1 MDSCVRTRFAPSP
14 TGYLHIGGLRTALYT
29 WLYAKKAGGKFILRI
44 EDTDQERLVP
54 GATELIYKSLRQ
66 AGLTY
71 DEGPDVGGD
80 YGPYIQT
87 ERRDIYKKYAWELVE
102 RGGAYVC
109 FCTKERL
116 DALRAECE
124 ARGETFKYDRH
135 CACLPL
141 DEVRARVAAGE
152 PYVIRQKM
160 PTEGTDVYDDV
171 VFGRISI
178 DYATLDD
185 TILLKS
191 DGLPTYNFANVVDDH
206 LMGITDV
213 IRGEEYLS
221 STPKYNAL
229 YDSFGW
235 ERPRYIHVPPVMKDQ
250 KRKLSKR
257 YGDPSFE
264 DLLAQGYLKD
274 AIVNYI
280 ALLGWNPGDDREM
293 FTLEELI
300 DAFDTKGLSK
310 SPSIFDPAK
319 LRWFNAAYIRKLS
332 PEDWE
337 KELMPW
343 LEKCLDVSKIDAK
356 VLCRVLQPRVE
367 VLSEVPDMIG
377 YIIRME
383 DDYDLSM
390 FAHKKM
396 KTSVEQAREV
406 LPKILEVYEGLDV
419 WTEESLLDALKAL
432 VEELGVKNGQIY
444 WPARIAITGCVSTA
458 GGATEIAAILGRE
471 ETLRRMRASLAR
483 LEAEA

>member
-1 MDSCVRTRFAPSP
+1 M
-14 TGYLHIGGLRTALYT
+14 HIGGLRTALYT

-44 EDTDQERLVP
+44 EDTDQERLVE

-80 YGPYIQT
+80 FGPYIQT
-87 ERRDIYKKYAWELVE
+87 ERRNLYKEYAWELVR

-124 ARGETFKYDRH
+124 KNGTTFKYDGH
-135 CACLPL
+135 CSTLSEE
-141 DEVRARVAAGE
+141 EVQARIAAGE

-185 TILLKS
+185 TVLLKS

-264 DLLAQGYLKD
+264 DLLQQGYLKD

-280 ALLGWNPGDDREM
+280 ALLGWNPGNDQEM

-310 SPSIFDPAK
+310 SPSIFDLAK

-332 PEDWE
+332 AEEWKEILVPELA
-337 KELMPW
+337 KT
-343 LEKCLDVSKIDAK
+343 LDVEKIDVD

-367 VLSEVPDMIG
+367 VLSEVGEMVD
-377 YIIRME
+377 YIAAMPE
-383 DDYDLSM
+383 DYDLEIY
-390 FAHKKM
+390 AHKKM
-396 KTSVEQAREV
+396 KTSVEQAREMV
-406 LPKILEVYEGLDV
+406 PQILEVYEALDV
-419 WTEESLLDALKAL
+419 WTEESLLDCLKAL
-432 VEELGVKNGQIY
+432 VEKLGVKNGQVY
-444 WPARIAITGCVSTA
+444 WPARIAITGRASTA
-458 GGATEIAAILGRE
+458 GGATEIAAILGKE
-471 ETLRRMRASLAR
+471 ETLRRIRASIEKLNA
-483 LEAEA
+483 

>member
-1 MDSCVRTRFAPSP
+1 MSNCVRTRFAPSP

-44 EDTDQERLVP
+44 EDTDQERLVE

-80 YGPYIQT
+80 FGPYIQT
-87 ERRDIYKKYAWELVE
+87 ERRNLYKEYAWELVR

-124 ARGETFKYDRH
+124 ANGTTFKYDGH
-135 CACLPL
+135 CSTLS
-141 DEVRARVAAGE
+141 DEEVQARIAAGE

-185 TILLKS
+185 TVLLKS

-264 DLLAQGYLKD
+264 DLLQQGYLKD

-280 ALLGWNPGDDREM
+280 ALLGWNPGNDQEM

-310 SPSIFDPAK
+310 SPSIFDLAK

-332 PEDWE
+332 AEEWKEILVPELA
-337 KELMPW
+337 KT
-343 LEKCLDVSKIDAK
+343 LDVEKIDVD

-367 VLSEVPDMIG
+367 VLSEVGEMVD
-377 YIIRME
+377 YIAAMPE
-383 DDYDLSM
+383 DYDLEIY
-390 FAHKKM
+390 AHKKM
-396 KTSVEQAREV
+396 KTSVEQAREMV
-406 LPKILEVYEGLDV
+406 PQILEVYEALDV
-419 WTEESLLDALKAL
+419 WTEESLLDCLKAL
-432 VEELGVKNGQIY
+432 VEKLGVKNGQVY
-444 WPARIAITGCVSTA
+444 WPARIAITGRASTA
-458 GGATEIAAILGRE
+458 GGATEIAAILGKE
-471 ETLRRMRASLAR
+471 ETLRRIRASIEKLNA
-483 LEAEA
+483 

>member
-1 MDSCVRTRFAPSP
+1 MNNCVRTRFAPSP

-44 EDTDQERLVP
+44 EDTDQERLVE
-54 GATELIYKSLRQ
+54 GATELIYKSLRL

-80 YGPYIQT
+80 FGPYIQT
-87 ERRDIYKKYAWELVE
+87 QRRDLYKKYAWELVR

-116 DALRAECE
+116 DDLRAACE

-135 CACLPL
+135 CASLSAE
-141 DEVRARVAAGE
+141 EVQRRIDAGE

-160 PTEGTDVYDDV
+160 PQSGTDTYDDV

-235 ERPRYIHVPPVMKDQ
+235 TRPRYIHVPPVMKDQ

-264 DLLAQGYLKD
+264 DLLQQGYLKD

-300 DAFDTKGLSK
+300 DAFDVKGLSK
-310 SPSIFDPAK
+310 SPSIFDPVK
-319 LRWFNAAYIRKLS
+319 LRWFNAAYIRKLTPQEWKQTLLPVLS
-332 PEDWE
+332 Q
-337 KELMPW
+337 
-343 LEKCLDVSKIDAK
+343 CLDIDAIDVD

-367 VLSEVPDMIG
+367 VLGEVPEMID
-377 YIIRME
+377 YIIRMP
-383 DDYDLSM
+383 DDFDDSLY
-390 FAHKKM
+390 ANKKM
-396 KTSVEQAREV
+396 KTTPEQAAEI
-406 LPKILEVYEGLDV
+406 LPRILESYEALPV
-419 WTEESLLDALKAL
+419 WSEEALLDCLKSL
-432 VEELGVKNGQIY
+432 VQELGVKNGQVY
-444 WPARIAITGCVSTA
+444 WPARIAITGRMSTA

-471 ETLRRMRASLAR
+471 ETLRRLRDSIAR
-483 LEAEA
+483 LAH

>member
-1 MDSCVRTRFAPSP
+1 MSNCVRTRFAPSP

-44 EDTDQERLVP
+44 EDTDQERLVE

-80 YGPYIQT
+80 FGPYIQT
-87 ERRDIYKKYAWELVE
+87 ERRNLYKEYAWELVR

-124 ARGETFKYDRH
+124 KNGTTFKYDGH
-135 CACLPL
+135 CSTLSEE
-141 DEVRARVAAGE
+141 EVQARIAAGE

-185 TILLKS
+185 TVLLKS

-264 DLLAQGYLKD
+264 DLLQQGYLKD

-280 ALLGWNPGDDREM
+280 ALLGWNPGNDQEM

-300 DAFDTKGLSK
+300 YAFDTKGLSK
-310 SPSIFDPAK
+310 SPSIFDLAK

-332 PEDWE
+332 AEEWKEILVPELA
-337 KELMPW
+337 KT
-343 LEKCLDVSKIDAK
+343 LDVEKIDVD

-367 VLSEVPDMIG
+367 VLSEVGEMVD
-377 YIIRME
+377 YIAAMPE
-383 DDYDLSM
+383 DYDLEIY
-390 FAHKKM
+390 AHKKM
-396 KTSVEQAREV
+396 KTSVEQAREMV
-406 LPKILEVYEGLDV
+406 PQILEVYEALDV
-419 WTEESLLDALKAL
+419 WTEESLLDCLKAL
-432 VEELGVKNGQIY
+432 VEKLGVKNGQVY
-444 WPARIAITGCVSTA
+444 WPARIAITGRASTA
-458 GGATEIAAILGRE
+458 GGATEIAAILGKE
-471 ETLRRMRASLAR
+471 ETLRRIRASIEKLNA
-483 LEAEA
+483 

>member
-1 MDSCVRTRFAPSP
+1 MAQEVRTRFAPSP

-29 WLYAKKAGGKFILRI
+29 WLYARKAGGKFILRI
-44 EDTDQERLVP
+44 EDTDQERYVE

-87 ERRDIYKKYAWELVE
+87 QRRGLYKEYAWKLVE
-102 RGGAYVC
+102 LGGAYVC

-116 DALRAECE
+116 DSLRAEYD
-124 ARGETFKYDRH
+124 AKGETFKYDRH
-135 CACLPL
+135 CADLPL
-141 DEVRARVAAGE
+141 DEVKARVAAGE
-152 PYVIRQKM
+152 PYVIRQRM
-160 PTEGTDVYDDV
+160 PLEGTDTYDDA

-264 DLLAQGYLKD
+264 DLMQAGYLKD
-274 AIVNYI
+274 AVVNYI

-293 FTLEELI
+293 FTLDELI
-300 DAFDTKGLSK
+300 DAFDVSGLSK

-319 LRWFNAAYIRKLS
+319 LRWFNAEYIRKMS
-332 PEDWE
+332 PEEWKETLLPVLE
-337 KELMPW
+337 KE
-343 LEKCLDVSKIDAK
+343 IDTDSIDTDI
-356 VLCRVLQPRVE
+356 LCRVLQPRVE
-367 VLSEVPDMIG
+367 VLGEVPGMIAYLKG
-377 YIIRME
+377 MPE
-383 DDYDLSM
+383 EYDPQIY
-390 FAHKKM
+390 AHKKM
-396 KTSVEQAREV
+396 KTSVEQAKTV
-406 LPKILEVYEGLDV
+406 LPEILRTYEALAE
-419 WTEESLLDALKAL
+419 WTEDSLLQSLKAL
-432 VEELGVKNGQIY
+432 AETLGVKGGQIF
-444 WPARIAITGCVSTA
+444 WPARIAITGLAATA
-458 GGATEIAAILGRE
+458 GGATEIAAMLGKE
-471 ETLRRMRASLAR
+471 ETIRRMKASIEYLSR
-483 LEAEA
+483 F

>member
-1 MDSCVRTRFAPSP
+1 MSNCVRTRFAPSP

-44 EDTDQERLVP
+44 EDTDQERLVE

-80 YGPYIQT
+80 FGPYIQT
-87 ERRDIYKKYAWELVE
+87 ERRNLYKEYAWELVR

-124 ARGETFKYDRH
+124 KNGTTFKYDGH
-135 CACLPL
+135 CASLSEE
-141 DEVRARVAAGE
+141 EVQARIAAGE

-185 TILLKS
+185 TVLLKS

-264 DLLAQGYLKD
+264 DLLQQGYLKD

-280 ALLGWNPGDDREM
+280 ALLGWNPGNDQEM

-310 SPSIFDPAK
+310 SPSIFDLAK

-332 PEDWE
+332 AEEWKEILVPELA
-337 KELMPW
+337 KT
-343 LEKCLDVSKIDAK
+343 LDVEKIDVD

-367 VLSEVPDMIG
+367 VLSEVGEMVD
-377 YIIRME
+377 YIAAMPE
-383 DDYDLSM
+383 DYDLEIY
-390 FAHKKM
+390 AHKKM
-396 KTSVEQAREV
+396 KTSVEQAREMV
-406 LPKILEVYEGLDV
+406 PQILEVYEALDV
-419 WTEESLLDALKAL
+419 WTEESLLDCLKAL
-432 VEELGVKNGQIY
+432 VEKLGVKNGQVY
-444 WPARIAITGCVSTA
+444 WPARIAITGRASTA
-458 GGATEIAAILGRE
+458 GGATEIAAILGKE
-471 ETLRRMRASLAR
+471 ETLRRIRASIEKLNA
-483 LEAEA
+483 

>member
-1 MDSCVRTRFAPSP
+1 MNNCVRTRFAPSP

-44 EDTDQERLVP
+44 EDTDQERLVE
-54 GATELIYKSLRQ
+54 GATELIYKSLRL

-80 YGPYIQT
+80 FGPYIQT
-87 ERRDIYKKYAWELVE
+87 QRRDIYKQYAWELVR

-116 DALRAECE
+116 DDLRAACE

-135 CACLPL
+135 CASLSAE
-141 DEVRARVAAGE
+141 EVQRRIDAGE

-160 PTEGTDVYDDV
+160 PQNGTDTYDDV

-264 DLLAQGYLKD
+264 DLLQQGYLKD

-300 DAFDTKGLSK
+300 DAFDVKGLSK
-310 SPSIFDPAK
+310 SPSIFDLAK
-319 LRWFNAAYIRKLS
+319 LRWFNAAYIRKLTPQAWKQTLLPVLS
-332 PEDWE
+332 Q
-337 KELMPW
+337 
-343 LEKCLDVSKIDAK
+343 CLDVNAIDAD

-367 VLSEVPDMIG
+367 VLSEVPDMID
-377 YIIRME
+377 YIIRMP
-383 DDYDLSM
+383 DDFDSSLYTN
-390 FAHKKM
+390 KKM
-396 KTSVEQAREV
+396 KTTPEQAAEV
-406 LPKILEVYEGLDV
+406 LPRILQCYEALPV
-419 WTEESLLDALKAL
+419 WSEEALLDGLKNL
-432 VEELGVKNGQIY
+432 VQELGVKNGQVY
-444 WPARIAITGCVSTA
+444 WPARIAITGRMSTA

-471 ETLRRMRASLAR
+471 ETLRRLRDSIAR
-483 LEAEA
+483 LAH